1 MTTSVTTVAIRRE
14 GLVQMASR
22 LLLPFV
28 KGQVNPSKGNMDS
41 VVGMTLDSCVTLT
54 NHATRLWK
62 ILQD

>member
-28 KGQVNPSKGNMDS
+28 KGQVNPSKGTWTVS
-41 VVGMTLDSCVTLT
+41 SG
-54 NHATRLWK
+54 
-62 ILQD
+62 